1 MKTTESRAGF
11 AMPAAIGGLVIISV
25 LVSAGFYMARQEL
38 RIGVASHHTN
48 MAVNIAQAGANEVM
62 ANWNGYQ
69 LGNIP
74 IWGDTT
80 IVDTTDVGIWAV
92 NITNTN
98 NVIYYLDATGTV
110 TRGGELWSGATR
122 NVGIVTRL
130 IYADINP
137 PAALTTRGQVRV
149 KGTAAIHGTDVVPP
163 GWGGYC
169 GPTDNKPGV
178 ITNDASL
185 VGTVGGGTITGTP
198 PAQGDSTI
206 VDETFTQFGDLD
218 WDGLVTLAQL
228 EGKDLT
234 SLGSTINGTGPAV
247 DGSGRCN
254 ETVLTN
260 WGDIDPTGACGSYFP
275 LLYHPGPLLRI
286 QSGGIGQGILL
297 VDGTLDLRGSFEF
310 HGIIIV
316 QGTFET
322 QGTGNKVS
330 GAVMASNADLDNQAY
345 VGGSTIQ
352 YSSCGVR
359 RAILNNASLSRARP
373 LNERSWID
381 LSAVLN

>member
-1 MKTTESRAGF
+1 
-11 AMPAAIGGLVIISV
+11 MPAAIGALVIIAL
-25 LVSAGFYMARQEL
+25 LVTSGFFMARQEL
-38 RIGVASHHTN
+38 RIGVASSHTN

-80 IVDTTDVGIWAV
+80 IVDTTDVGIWSV

-98 NVIYYLDATGTV
+98 NVIYYLDATGEV
-110 TRGGELWSGATR
+110 TRGGELWAGATR

-137 PAALTTRGQVRV
+137 PAALTTRGKVGV
-149 KGTAAIHGTDVVPP
+149 KGTAAILGADEVPP

-169 GPTDNKPGV
+169 GPTDNMPGV
-178 ITNDASL
+178 MSNDTSI
-185 VGTVGGGTITGTP
+185 VTTTGGGTISGSP
-198 PAQGDSTI
+198 QKDEDPDI

-218 WDGLVTLAQL
+218 WPQLVALAQL

-234 SLGSTINGTGPAV
+234 SVGGTINNTAPSV

-254 ETVLTN
+254 EAVLTN
-260 WGDIDPTGACGSYFP
+260 WGDTDPTGSCGSYFP
-275 LLYHPGPLLRI
+275 LLYHPGPTLRI

-297 VDGTLDLRGSFEF
+297 VDGTLDLRGNFEF
-310 HGIIIV
+310 SGIIIV
-316 QGTFET
+316 QGSFLT
-322 QGTGNKVS
+322 QGTGNKIS
-330 GAVMASNADLDNQAY
+330 GAVMASNVDLDNQAY

-373 LNERSWID
+373 LENRSWID